1 MHKSHTINAAL
12 NMEPLIREVTSQRG
26 KVLLEDA
33 NNFRY
38 ANNGKSLLTTRWRC
52 SVRTCPA
59 TLITMNS
66 TGNLTRETLPTHNHI
81 NKLMKAV
88 AKETEKA
95 IINRFA
101 TIPKAAPSTVLQE
114 ISSNMLASSFPGNI
128 I

>member
-1 MHKSHTINAAL
+1 
-12 NMEPLIREVTSQRG
+12 MEPLIREVTPQRG
-26 KVLLEDA
+26 KVLLEDE

-38 ANNGKSLLTTRWRC
+38 ANNGKRLLTTRWRC

-81 NKLMKAV
+81 NMLMKTV
-88 AKETEKA
+88 EKETEKA

-101 TIPKAAPSTVLQE
+101 ITLKAAQSTVLFPPTCWQE
-114 ISSNMLASSFPGNI
+114 I
-128 I
+128 